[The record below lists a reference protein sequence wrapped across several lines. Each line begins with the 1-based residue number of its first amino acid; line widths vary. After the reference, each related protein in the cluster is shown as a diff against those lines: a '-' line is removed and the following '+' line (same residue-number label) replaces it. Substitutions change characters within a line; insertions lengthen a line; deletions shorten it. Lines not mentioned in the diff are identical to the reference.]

1 MKIVAAKSILK
12 ANDQLAAE
20 NRARF
25 DAAGVFCV
33 NVVGS
38 PGCGKTTLLEALL
51 AALPPHIAPAVIEGD
66 IAGSIDAQRI
76 EALGLPV
83 VQINT
88 DGACHLDANMI
99 ASAADG
105 FDLDRL
111 DLLVIENVGN
121 LVCTAGFDLGEHLRI
136 VILSVSEGDDKAVK
150 YPAIF
155 QGSDA
160 LAVTKIDLLPH
171 SDFRLARIEGDMK
184 RLAPEAMVFP
194 VSAKSGE
201 GIPALADWLAGKTRR
216 MKGLELSGDRPNLLS
231 DGNATAPPVLERRF
245 ATSVASSFIL
255 RVQPALGLR
264 RPAPATGPLVLA
276 RADRPRAGPAAD
288 ARIPLVVQ
296 RIVRHALLDDPAPD
310 VLLRPGGQGTDLH
323 QAEFLVPADDRRV
336 GAGGRPGRGECR
348 SPRRQTPP
356 PRGATPPP
364 CGRGSNDP
372 DRSGRPA
379 RRGPPRTR
387 ATESSGRCKSIVIPY
402 FSAIRSRSSSVSR
415 NW

>member
-38 PGCGKTTLLEALL
+38 PGCGKTTLLEAVL
-51 AALPPHIAPAVIEGD
+51 AALPPHVAPAVIEGD

-88 DGACHLDANMI
+88 DGACHLDAGMI

-105 FDLDRL
+105 FDLAQL
-111 DLLVIENVGN
+111 GLLLIENVGN

-136 VILSVSEGDDKAVK
+136 VVLSVSEGDDKAVK

-160 LAVTKIDLLPH
+160 LAVTKLDLLPH

-201 GIPALADWLAGKTRR
+201 GIPALADWLVGK
-216 MKGLELSGDRPNLLS
+216 MKG
-231 DGNATAPPVLERRF
+231 
-245 ATSVASSFIL
+245 
-255 RVQPALGLR
+255 
-264 RPAPATGPLVLA
+264 
-276 RADRPRAGPAAD
+276 
-288 ARIPLVVQ
+288 
-296 RIVRHALLDDPAPD
+296 
-310 VLLRPGGQGTDLH
+310 
-323 QAEFLVPADDRRV
+323 
-336 GAGGRPGRGECR
+336 
-348 SPRRQTPP
+348 
-356 PRGATPPP
+356 
-364 CGRGSNDP
+364 
-372 DRSGRPA
+372 
-379 RRGPPRTR
+379 
-387 ATESSGRCKSIVIPY
+387 
-402 FSAIRSRSSSVSR
+402 
-415 NW
+415 